1 LQKEHSVKLIV
12 IPPYK
17 NPAVNMAY
25 VISESLARMQ
35 RMNPSAGD
43 EIVVEEGYP
52 LAEHSEARDAEFLA
66 RITPGFLQKVR
77 EYSDRGGFDAIVST
91 GFLDPGFEAARTI
104 ARIPVAGA
112 LHSSLLMASL
122 IGKRTSIV
130 IGTMPLALA
139 IRQVAESYGLGRK
152 LVSLRAYGHSTTELL
167 KLIDVHRDRLFDT
180 SEARR
185 ITGAIVRQCITAIT
199 ADRVDSLILGCEPTE
214 FWEDEVRR
222 ELDAAGYDE
231 IPLICPT
238 PACVQMAKAM
248 VGMELK
254 QTPRAY
260 PTDRLRAQ
268 PEYV

>member
-1 LQKEHSVKLIV
+1 VKLIV

-25 VISESLARMQ
+25 VISESLAKLKRK
-35 RMNPSAGD
+35 NPSDSD
-43 EIVVEEGYP
+43 EIVVEEGHP
-52 LAEHSEARDAEFLA
+52 LAEHTEARDAEFLA

-77 EYSDRGGFDAIVST
+77 EYSDRGEFDAIVST

-104 ARIPVAGA
+104 SRIPVAGA

-139 IRQVAESYGLGRK
+139 VRQVAESYGLGHK
-152 LVSLRAYGHSTTELL
+152 LASLRAYGHSTTELL
-167 KLIDVHRDRLFDT
+167 KLIDEHNGRLFETPQAD
-180 SEARR
+180 R
-185 ITGAIVRQCITAIT
+185 ITEDIVRQCITAIT

-214 FWEDEVRR
+214 FWEDEVRKK
-222 ELDAAGYDE
+222 LDAAGYDE
-231 IPLICPT
+231 IPLICPM

-248 VGMELK
+248 VSMQLK

-260 PTDRLRAQ
+260 PADRLRAQ
-268 PEYV
+268 PEYA

>member
-1 LQKEHSVKLIV
+1 VKLIV
-12 IPPYK
+12 IPPYR

-25 VISESLARMQ
+25 VISESLAKFKQ
-35 RMNPSAGD
+35 KNPSDGD

-52 LAEHSEARDAEFLA
+52 LAEHTEARDAEFLA
-66 RITPGFLQKVR
+66 RITPGFLQKVW

-104 ARIPVAGA
+104 SRIPVAGA

-122 IGKRTSIV
+122 IGKRTSII

-139 IRQVAESYGLGRK
+139 VRQVAESYGLGHK
-152 LVSLRAYGHSTTELL
+152 VASLRAYGHSTTELL
-167 KLIDVHRDRLFDT
+167 RLINEHKSRLFET
-180 SEARR
+180 PEAGR
-185 ITGAIVRQCITAIT
+185 ITEDIVRQCITAIT

-214 FWEDEVRR
+214 FWDDEVRKK
-222 ELDAAGYDE
+222 LDAAGYDE
-231 IPLICPT
+231 IPLICPL
-238 PACVQMAKAM
+238 PASVQMAKAM
-248 VGMELK
+248 VSMQLK